1 MKVGIFLT
9 NQQRI
14 GGDQR
19 TALDDQI
26 QMLHAA
32 RGAFQPP
39 HLLPGIDAEGAVL
52 LLLLLLLR
60 VAQPDAEDQAT
71 AGYHVQRGEVFP
83 PRRRGSGGQ
92 QQDAHSHTHVSRRP
106 PLWMAANADGAV
118 ERAARLGDAWII
130 NPHAAL
136 STVRRQVALYRDARR
151 AAGKDPG
158 ERLPLMR
165 EIFCAKDRQ
174 TAVEKAAPYIARRYS
189 VYASWGQDRGDAGVH
204 PPERKIGDSI
214 ANSLGEL
221 ATAGRRQ
228 VSDDRR
234 WLVSKNSMLLV
245 LPLGPSIG
253 RECFPMTKQP
263 HATGCTGLT
272 SFPCDDQGPG
282 QR

>member
-1 MKVGIFLT
+1 MKVGIFIT

-32 RGAFQPP
+32 RGALQSP

-52 LLLLLLLR
+52 LLP
-60 VAQPDAEDQAT
+60 VAHPDTEDQAT
-71 AGYHVQRGEVFP
+71 ARYHVHRGEVF
-83 PRRRGSGGQ
+83 RHVDGVLEGQ

-106 PLWMAANADGAV
+106 RLWMAANADGAV
-118 ERAARLGDAWII
+118 ERAARLADAWIV

-151 AAGKDPG
+151 GVGKDPG

-189 VYASWGQDRGDAGVH
+189 IYASWGQDRVMPVFTRLSAQ
-204 PPERKIGDSI
+204 IGDSI
-214 ANSLGEL
+214 ANALGEL

-234 WLVSKNSMLLV
+234 WLVPKNSMLLV
-245 LPLGPSIG
+245 LPPI
-253 RECFPMTKQP
+253 
-263 HATGCTGLT
+263 H
-272 SFPCDDQGPG
+272 
-282 QR
+282 